1 MRLFLSGCMLLITS
15 MAFAQSRFP
24 AMDKSP
30 MDMSYY
36 PPNYPILRIQPDK
49 DKDKPLEP
57 PVARVVYSRPQK
69 NGRNVFGELLEY
81 GNVWRLGANEA
92 TEVEFFRDVVIGNKT
107 ISKGRYTLYAI
118 PNQDKWTII
127 VNKDTDIWGAFKY
140 DSSRDIVR
148 VDVPVQKLPESLE
161 AFSMIFEKSGNGFL
175 LTAAWDTMAVSLPIA
190 VYEKS
195 PSVKKPAKKVK

>member
-1 MRLFLSGCMLLITS
+1 MRLFFSGFLLLITS
-15 MAFAQSRFP
+15 VAFAQSRFP
-24 AMDKSP
+24 LMDKSP

-36 PPNYPILRIQPDK
+36 PTNYPILRIQPDK
-49 DKDKPLEP
+49 DKDKAPEP

-81 GNVWRLGANEA
+81 GNIWRLGANEA
-92 TEVEFFRDVVIGNKT
+92 TEIEFFRDVVIGNKLVQ
-107 ISKGRYTLYAI
+107 KGRYTLYAI

-148 VDVPVQKLPESLE
+148 VDVPVQKLNESLE
-161 AFSMIFEKSGNGFL
+161 AFSMVFEKAGEKSFL

-190 VYEKS
+190 LYEKA
-195 PSVKKPAKKVK
+195 PPAKKPVKKK